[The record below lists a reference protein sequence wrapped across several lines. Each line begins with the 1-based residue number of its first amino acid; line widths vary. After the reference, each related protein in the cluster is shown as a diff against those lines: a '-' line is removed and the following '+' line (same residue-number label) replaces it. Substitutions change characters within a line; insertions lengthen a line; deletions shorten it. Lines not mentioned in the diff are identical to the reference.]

1 MEVEASFSSIALPV
15 FNGDNYQIWAA
26 IKEDYDILV
35 LPNNPTIAQI
45 KAHKEKKTKKSKAKA
60 CLFAVVSPTIFTRVM
75 SLKTAKAMSL
85 ILESE
90 TIKDYSDKLLSIA
103 NKVRLLGSKLNDSR
117 IVEKIFVMMPERT
130 GNFKGKYPP
139 CQHYENKGHPPLRCW
154 RRPDA
159 KCSKCNKFGHEAVI
173 CKYKNQIQEADAQ
186 VADQEEEDQF
196 FVAICFSNL
205 KLIAITKVRI
215 GNGDHIPV
223 KGKGTIAI
231 STNTGTKTI
240 LNVIFVKRDKLDKKL
255 EPNIFV
261 GYSSSSKAYKVYQ
274 PQTGKLIVSRDVFF
288 NEDEK

>member
-15 FNGDNYQIWAA
+15 FNGDNYQIWAVRMETYLEALDLWEA

-75 SLKTAKAMSL
+75 SLKTAKAIWDYLQEEYVGDEM
-85 ILESE
+85 
-90 TIKDYSDKLLSIA
+90 IKDKLLSIA

-196 FVAICFSNL
+196 LLPFASQ
-205 KLIAITKVRI
+205 
-215 GNGDHIPV
+215 
-223 KGKGTIAI
+223 
-231 STNTGTKTI
+231 
-240 LNVIFVKRDKLDKKL
+240 VKRDKLDKKL